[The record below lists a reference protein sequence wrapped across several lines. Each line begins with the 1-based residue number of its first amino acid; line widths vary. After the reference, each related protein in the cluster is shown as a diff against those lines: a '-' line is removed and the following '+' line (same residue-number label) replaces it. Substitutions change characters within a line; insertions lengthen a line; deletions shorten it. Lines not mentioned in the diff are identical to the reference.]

1 MDIKKNSLVILEND
15 TAITTSLKIAEVF
28 EKAHADVLKTIRS
41 VDCPKEFIEG
51 NFSLVEYADA
61 KGEKRPMY
69 QITL

>member
-15 TAITTSLKIAEVF
+15 TAITTSLKIA
-28 EKAHADVLKTIRS
+28 
-41 VDCPKEFIEG
+41 
-51 NFSLVEYADA
+51 DA